1 MKGNKDFNQSELVES
16 KGPWPFITR
25 RVYQLPDYA
34 LLVWHSREHRKNL
47 HTKVIRKLKF
57 SHLLLRS
64 LWMPNQLNWWIGMV
78 FALGSSLFALGS
90 IFSLMPSLASILSL
104 NTTEI
109 NTIFFLGSIPFTC
122 AAYLQL
128 FQAAN
133 AGTFS
138 LQGNSKRRSIV
149 WLGWYPKNIGWLS
162 SALQFVGTILF
173 NFNTFN
179 AMLPGLN
186 WLQED
191 LVIWIPNFLGSV
203 FFLIS
208 GYLAFIEVCHS
219 YWSWKLKNISW
230 WVVFINFL
238 GCIAFMISALFAFF
252 PPTSPSFEAVT
263 ISVTFTLMGAIAFLI
278 GSLLMLPEMA
288 LKVKSS

>member
-1 MKGNKDFNQSELVES
+1 
-16 KGPWPFITR
+16 
-25 RVYQLPDYA
+25 
-34 LLVWHSREHRKNL
+34 
-47 HTKVIRKLKF
+47 
-57 SHLLLRS
+57 
-64 LWMPNQLNWWIGMV
+64 
-78 FALGSSLFALGS
+78 
-90 IFSLMPSLASILSL
+90 
-104 NTTEI
+104 
-109 NTIFFLGSIPFTC
+109 
-122 AAYLQL
+122 
-128 FQAAN
+128 
-133 AGTFS
+133 
-138 LQGNSKRRSIV
+138 
-149 WLGWYPKNIGWLS
+149 LGWYPKNIGWLS

-191 LVIWIPNFLGSV
+191 LVIWIPNSLGSV

-238 GCIAFMISALFAFF
+238 GCIAFIISALFAFF
-252 PPTSPSFEAVT
+252 APSSPSFAAVT